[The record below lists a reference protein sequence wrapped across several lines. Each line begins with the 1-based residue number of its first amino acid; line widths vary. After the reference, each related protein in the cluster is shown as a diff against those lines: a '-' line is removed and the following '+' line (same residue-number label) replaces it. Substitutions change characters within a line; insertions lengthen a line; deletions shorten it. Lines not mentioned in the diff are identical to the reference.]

1 MDDRRLTRWVLWTY
15 LAMLA
20 GFVTW
25 LLYVRH
31 R

>member
-20 GFVTW
+20 GFVLW
-25 LLYVRH
+25 LVRAC